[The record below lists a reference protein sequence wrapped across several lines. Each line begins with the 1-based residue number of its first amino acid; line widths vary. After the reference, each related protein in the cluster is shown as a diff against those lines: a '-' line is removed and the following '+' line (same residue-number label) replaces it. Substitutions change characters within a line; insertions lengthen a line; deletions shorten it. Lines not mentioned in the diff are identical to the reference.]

1 MQPPYFFCMRMMYAI
16 FARISKPAWSGV
28 PCAIHAPLRTMI
40 DQSDTVTQPL
50 PMPAT
55 SSLRLNLA
63 TDKRLYCVELSQDLL
78 GDWMVTRS
86 WKDKTDGRVGRK
98 QTMVESHTIG
108 LALLDT
114 VVRKQAKLGYTP
126 C

>member
-1 MQPPYFFCMRMMYAI
+1 
-16 FARISKPAWSGV
+16 
-28 PCAIHAPLRTMI
+28 MI
-40 DQSDTVTQPL
+40 DESDTVTQPL
-50 PMPAT
+50 PIPVT
-55 SSLRLNLA
+55 SSLRLSFA
-63 TDKRLYCVELSQDLL
+63 TPKRLYSIELSQDLL

-98 QTMVESHTIG
+98 QTMVENQNVG

-114 VVRKQAKLGYTP
+114 VARKQAKLGYTP